1 MLNILTDL
9 TYLQDLRWPE
19 SLRVRGEDVGEQD
32 GAGGH
37 HLALVVVTIAA
48 WHNYRLIMHAG
59 ILLN

>member
-19 SLRVRGEDVGEQD
+19 CLRVRGEDVGEQD

-48 WHNYRLIMHAG
+48 WHKYR
-59 ILLN
+59 